1 MTDTIIRV
9 LAFIAGLALV
19 RTVLLSAVRTFVM
32 PRAGRDAINRAVFEN
47 VRRVFNLRAK
57 RSVSFDER
65 DRVMSMYAPICLLVL
80 PGVYLLLL
88 LFGFALCFWAVG
100 VETFDH
106 AIKVS
111 GSSILTLGYESP
123 SGWVQVAVSFL
134 EGGIGL
140 VMTAL
145 VISYLP
151 TIYSAFSKREAMVT
165 MLEMRIDTPPWGPR
179 IIMNYYRYVSFETLV
194 AEWRTWEQWFAELDE
209 SHSSLAALA
218 YFRSPQPGRSWI
230 TAAGAV
236 LDSCVLQIAALDTP
250 RHAEA
255 YLCLTAGIDAL
266 SHIAHALDVPHTTPA
281 YDPNNS
287 LPVIDPEFPI
297 SITRAE
303 FEAALNDLA
312 RVEVPIKPDRE
323 LAWRVFHDWR
333 ALYDANLLRL
343 AGQIMAPYA
352 PWTSDRS
359 LPSFGSS
366 KPARPALEP
375 SLS

>member
-1 MTDTIIRV
+1 MILRV

-19 RTVLLSAVRTFVM
+19 RTVLLSAIRTFVM
-32 PRAGRDAINRAVFEN
+32 PRAGRDAINRAVFDS
-47 VRRVFNLRAK
+47 VRYVFNLRAK
-57 RSVSFDER
+57 RSLSFDQR

-80 PGVYLLLL
+80 PGVYLLLML
-88 LFGFALCFWAVG
+88 SGFTLCFWAVG
-100 VETFDH
+100 VDTFDH

-123 SGWVQVAVSFL
+123 NGWVQVAVSFL

-151 TIYSAFSKREAMVT
+151 TIYNAFSRREAMVT

-179 IIMNYYRYVSFETLV
+179 IIINYYRYVSFEMLV
-194 AEWRTWEQWFAELDE
+194 MEWRTWEQWFAELDE

-218 YFRSPQPGRSWI
+218 YFRSPQPGRSWV

-236 LDSCVLQIAALDTP
+236 LDSCALQIAVLDAP
-250 RHAEA
+250 RQAEA

-266 SHIAHALDVPHTTPA
+266 SHIAHALGVPHTTPT
-281 YDPNNS
+281 YDSKNA
-287 LPVIDPEFPI
+287 LPVVEADFAI
-297 SITRAE
+297 SISRAE
-303 FEAALNDLA
+303 FDAALDEFA
-312 RVEVPIKPDRE
+312 RLEIPVKADRDR
-323 LAWRVFHDWR
+323 AWSIFHDWR
-333 ALYDANLLRL
+333 ALYDENLLRL
-343 AGQIMAPYA
+343 AAQIMAPYA

-359 LPSFGSS
+359 LPSFNSS
-366 KPARPALEP
+366 VPKRTALEP
-375 SLS
+375 RLS